1 MTRVFTLL
9 TMFFALLAVT
19 VPSVAVGSRGFVAH
33 PAPLLQL
40 QSDGSYV
47 KAPCPLTGGG
57 RLLVCRP
64 DVGVMPTLVFLAL
77 PPAMPFPRPMAD
89 AIPATLAIEP
99 VLPPPRS
106 V

>member
-9 TMFFALLAVT
+9 TVFFALLAVT

-47 KAPCPLTGGG
+47 KAPCPLTGGARG
-57 RLLVCRP
+57 MVCRP
-64 DVGVMPTLVFLAL
+64 DVGVMPVVAFLQP
-77 PPAMPFPRPMAD
+77 PPALPFPRPITD
-89 AIPATLAIEP
+89 AMPATLAIEP

-106 V
+106 A